1 MGPQYLL
8 DLERSVLSCDIKEV
22 KKNVVLPTQR
32 KELSHSQSNMA
43 GFALQYIVQSFLEEG
58 YILHLL
64 LIN

>member
-32 KELSHSQSNMA
+32 KELSHSQSNTA

-58 YILHLL
+58 
-64 LIN
+64 